1 MSWPQVMKMI
11 RVGKIYN
18 LISVL
23 DVADKG
29 NYILSSHYNEFM
41 KLDPT
46 KLRNISF

>member
-11 RVGKIYN
+11 RVGKIDI

-29 NYILSSHYNEFM
+29 N
-41 KLDPT
+41 
-46 KLRNISF
+46 